1 MRAASCSSGSNDVR
15 YCDGRRISLLVVVAV
30 DKYWALAEG
39 QSGYSRRTGGCLSLA
54 NVRQRRRQQPR
65 TRKPLAHMTRTG
77 DSHSV
82 GPLSRATH
90 QLRLFHDVYGWPP
103 LLFSA
108 RRPVCR
114 APPPH
119 DMKDERMAGQS
130 DMSISKS
137 ISRSNWHFAALS
149 DKIGPCS

>member
-1 MRAASCSSGSNDVR
+1 MQQLGDRSRDRVGDRSSSDAMADTLKFECERRAVVQDRTTYGIAMEGVYLCWLLLRLISTGRWQKGRSG
-15 YCDGRRISLLVVVAV
+15 C
-30 DKYWALAEG
+30 
-39 QSGYSRRTGGCLSLA
+39 SRRTGGCLSLA

-77 DSHSV
+77 DSHST

-108 RRPVCR
+108 CRPVCR
-114 APPPH
+114 TPP
-119 DMKDERMAGQS
+119 
-130 DMSISKS
+130 
-137 ISRSNWHFAALS
+137 
-149 DKIGPCS
+149 